1 VDKQGPWEGVRRY
14 NHFYCLYEALQK
26 RWPGIL
32 IPKLPSKKAIGNK
45 EVKFIYERK
54 FYLERFLRKCAKYDF
69 LVNSEEFRVFARP
82 ASGDVE
88 KMLDR
93 LPRIPYGTMIERFR
107 EVSGIDEMKYDFADK
122 ERLSQVVA
130 EFSIFAK
137 KVLVQMK
144 AMKKSL
150 SNFRD
155 VRMQSIANNRVLMTL
170 LDKYEDLNINCYNDS
185 NPEKL
190 VLNNPEQKQLKEQME
205 HMVDNQKNSFDQMY
219 HWCKGEIY
227 DIKAVV
233 NAIAHR
239 DNFEGMLKKTEK
251 KKANT
256 EADLDNVNAG
266 KKTIR
271 TIFKDEK
278 DSTRMQTTIEVTA
291 KELDNLETLI
301 SIITIYLGEKII
313 PQFKKDKLKIYHKL
327 MQQFTV
333 IEINNAH
340 QTASF
345 WSNVLSNPLVKN
357 APAKA

>member
-1 VDKQGPWEGVRRY
+1 
-14 NHFYCLYEALQK
+14 
-26 RWPGIL
+26 
-32 IPKLPSKKAIGNK
+32 
-45 EVKFIYERK
+45 
-54 FYLERFLRKCAKYDF
+54 
-69 LVNSEEFRVFARP
+69 
-82 ASGDVE
+82 
-88 KMLDR
+88 
-93 LPRIPYGTMIERFR
+93 
-107 EVSGIDEMKYDFADK
+107 
-122 ERLSQVVA
+122 
-130 EFSIFAK
+130 
-137 KVLVQMK
+137 
-144 AMKKSL
+144 MKKSL

-170 LDKYEDLNINCYNDS
+170 LDKYEDLNINCYTES
-185 NPEKL
+185 NSERL

-233 NAIAHR
+233 NAIAHK
-239 DNFEGMLKKTEK
+239 DNFESMLKKAEK

-256 EADLDNVNAG
+256 ETDLDNVNAG

-278 DSTRMQTTIEVTA
+278 DSTRMQTAIEITA

-345 WSNVLSNPLVKN
+345 WSNVLSNP
-357 APAKA
+357 